1 MDVVIT
7 GSIAYDYL
15 MRFPG
20 SFKQHILTEALNQV
34 SLSFLVEE
42 MTKHWGGIA
51 ANIAFTMAH
60 FGLSPRLMGTVGR
73 DFPDYRLWL
82 ESAGVDCTAVRQLDQ
97 VFTAS
102 FFCNTD
108 NENNQISSFYSGAMQ
123 YARDYPLAEMPG
135 SLNNDAI
142 VVISPNDPLAMTKL
156 AEECRQKGLR
166 FVYDPGQ
173 QVARL
178 DGDDLRRDMAGA
190 YLMIVNDYEAHL
202 IQDKTG
208 MSLDELRGSVDLLVI
223 TRWHEGSDI
232 YNNGEVIHVGVF
244 EPLEI
249 KDPTGAGDA
258 YRSGFLTGIVK
269 GLPLNI
275 CAAMGAL
282 CATYVLEQIGTQS
295 HRYTPAEFIERFR
308 RTMDDQGKLDVLLK

>member
-1 MDVVIT
+1 MDVVVT

-20 SFKQHILTEALNQV
+20 SFKQHILTESLNQV

-60 FGLSPRLMGTVGR
+60 FGLKPRLMGTVGR

-82 ESAGVDCTAVRQLDQ
+82 ESAGVDCTAVRQLDS

-135 SLNNDAI
+135 SLNSDAI
-142 VVISPNDPLAMTKL
+142 VVISPNDPLAMTQL
-156 AEECRQKGLR
+156 AEECRQKGL
-166 FVYDPGQ
+166 
-173 QVARL
+173 
-178 DGDDLRRDMAGA
+178 
-190 YLMIVNDYEAHL
+190 
-202 IQDKTG
+202 
-208 MSLDELRGSVDLLVI
+208 
-223 TRWHEGSDI
+223 
-232 YNNGEVIHVGVF
+232 
-244 EPLEI
+244 
-249 KDPTGAGDA
+249 
-258 YRSGFLTGIVK
+258 
-269 GLPLNI
+269 
-275 CAAMGAL
+275 
-282 CATYVLEQIGTQS
+282 
-295 HRYTPAEFIERFR
+295 
-308 RTMDDQGKLDVLLK
+308 